1 MLQTL
6 TPDWVSYFFVCM
18 LVMLDIVQVFG
29 IEFFQYAV
37 YIFVQLCSWIA
48 DDPVEHILTLH
59 GLGEF
64 AQFLWRCV
72 RSVAFRS

>member
-1 MLQTL
+1 MPNFLS
-6 TPDWVSYFFVCM
+6 PDWVIYLFACV
-18 LVMLDIVQVFG
+18 LVMLDAVQVFG
-29 IEFFQYAV
+29 VEFVQYSV
-37 YIFVQLCSWIA
+37 HLFVQLCGWIA

-72 RSVAFRS
+72 RWGVFRS